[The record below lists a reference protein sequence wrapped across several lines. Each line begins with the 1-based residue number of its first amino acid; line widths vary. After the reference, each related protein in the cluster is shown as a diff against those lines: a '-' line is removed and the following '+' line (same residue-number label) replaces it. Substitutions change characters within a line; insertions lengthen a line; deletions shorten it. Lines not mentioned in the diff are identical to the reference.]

1 MAEWARRENAD
12 VSSARTRRVDGTVSP
27 LADGQFFRSHGTRG
41 WSVVKAEGMLSAWL
55 LGHGLIA
62 PFVSPDHYVLT
73 LDQLIAFAIVDDH
86 ERQEAAFE
94 RLAPNHEPYMI
105 RRVLLNKSPGPRPA
119 GALRR
124 IGGL

>member
-1 MAEWARRENAD
+1 
-12 VSSARTRRVDGTVSP
+12 
-27 LADGQFFRSHGTRG
+27 
-41 WSVVKAEGMLSAWL
+41 VKAEGMLSAWL

-105 RRVLLNKSPGPRPA
+105 RRVLLETKVPA
-119 GALRR
+119 RDRRARFVGLEAYEAAAGHILRDLFAE
-124 IGGL
+124 GLDGFLEEVPLLGR